1 MSVAASFNKG
11 DLVRVYGTIAGTVNV
26 DPTSVYFN
34 LETPGGAKSTFQYN
48 VGGTVQ
54 RSATGIYY
62 ADVSLGTAGTWY
74 YRFYSTGTGQA
85 AGSDQSIVAKA
96 SRFD

>member
-1 MSVAASFNKG
+1 MSASSFNKG
-11 DLVRVYGTIAGTVNV
+11 DLIRVYGTVAGAANV

-34 LETPGGAKSTFQYN
+34 LETPGGAQSTFTYG
-48 VGGTVQ
+48 VGGTVVK
-54 RSATGIYY
+54 SATGIYY

-74 YRFYSTGTGQA
+74 YRFYSTGTAQA